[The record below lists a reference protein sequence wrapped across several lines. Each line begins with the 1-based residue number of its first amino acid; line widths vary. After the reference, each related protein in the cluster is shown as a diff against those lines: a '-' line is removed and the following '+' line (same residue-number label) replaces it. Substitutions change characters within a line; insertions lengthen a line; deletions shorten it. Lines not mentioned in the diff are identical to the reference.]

1 MKEHHE
7 GFDVILNRNFLIADI
22 SLLLVALVWGT
33 TFVIVQNALSFLGP
47 FSFNGIRFTLAGL
60 MLAAWLLLFEREQI
74 QKLDRRVL
82 LSGILIGFWLFVGY
96 AAQTAGLMYTTSAK
110 AGFITG
116 LNVVL
121 VPVFS
126 FLLLKHKPSQ
136 QAILGIIIA
145 TIGLY
150 LLTMTDSAP
159 LNIGDGLVFVCAIGF
174 GLQIIYTGKYSR
186 NSPTL
191 LLTVIQ
197 ISTVAVL
204 SLTGAFFF
212 EDWQVMANRKV
223 ILAPEV
229 VIAFIVTSV
238 LATALAFFIQTS
250 VQKYTTPT
258 RVALIFATEPVF
270 AAITGFIWADD
281 RLSFSAIAGCF
292 LILSGMVFSELPT
305 HKQFLPHRHKTEV
318 NDHSMF

>member
-1 MKEHHE
+1 M
-7 GFDVILNRNFLIADI
+7 NRVSIIADI
-22 SLLLVALVWGT
+22 SLLLVALVWGA
-33 TFVIVQNALSFLGP
+33 TFVIVQNALFLLEP
-47 FSFNGIRFTLAGL
+47 FTFNGIRFTIAGL
-60 MLAAWLLLFEREQI
+60 LLLTWLLLFERKQLR
-74 QKLDRRVL
+74 KLERRIL

-96 AAQTAGLMYTTSAK
+96 AAQTAGLIYTTSAK

-116 LNVVL
+116 LSVVL

-126 FLLLKHKPSQ
+126 YFLLKHKPSQ
-136 QAILGIIIA
+136 HAILGIIIA
-145 TIGLY
+145 TAGLY

-174 GLQIIYTGKYSR
+174 ALQIIYTGKYSR
-186 NSPTL
+186 NYPAL

-197 ISTVAVL
+197 IFTVAFL
-204 SLTGAFFF
+204 SLMGAFFF
-212 EDWQVMANRKV
+212 EDWHVMVKSAV
-223 ILAPEV
+223 IYAPEV
-229 VIAFIVTSV
+229 VTALIVTSV
-238 LATALAFFIQTS
+238 FATAFAFFIQTS

-292 LILSGMVFSELPT
+292 LILSGMVFSELPANKHFLQSK
-305 HKQFLPHRHKTEV
+305 HKSEV
-318 NDHSMF
+318 NDHGSF